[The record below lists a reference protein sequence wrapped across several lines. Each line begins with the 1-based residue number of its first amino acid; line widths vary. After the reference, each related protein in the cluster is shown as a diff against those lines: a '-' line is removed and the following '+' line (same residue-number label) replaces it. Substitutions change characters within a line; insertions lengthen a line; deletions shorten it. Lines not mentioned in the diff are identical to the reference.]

1 MIMFKKIILLFL
13 ILNFEAFG
21 FELTKVSGET
31 NYSKSNSESL
41 NTSLLFEYNI
51 KIYEPRHKKWELHI
65 SGKLNPSY
73 DYFGN
78 EIRMDAFTVLG
89 FGF

>member
-1 MIMFKKIILLFL
+1 MSKKIILLFFL
-13 ILNFEAFG
+13 LNFESFG
-21 FELTKVSGET
+21 FELTKISGET

-41 NTSLLFEYNI
+41 NTSLLFEYHI
-51 KIYEPRHKKWELHI
+51 KIYEPKHKKWELHL

-73 DYFGN
+73 DHFGN

>member
-1 MIMFKKIILLFL
+1 MKKIILLCLVF
-13 ILNFEAFG
+13 NFELFG
-21 FELTKVSGET
+21 FELTKISGET
-31 NYSKSNSESL
+31 NYSKSNSENL

-65 SGKLNPSY
+65 SSKLNPSY
-73 DYFGN
+73 DHFGN

-89 FGF
+89 IGF

>member
-1 MIMFKKIILLFL
+1 MIMFKKSILLFL

-51 KIYEPRHKKWELHI
+51 KIYEPTHKKWELHI
-65 SGKLNPSY
+65 SGKLNPAY
-73 DYFGN
+73 DHFGN
-78 EIRMDAFTVLG
+78 EIKMDAFTVLG